1 MKESDLQWL
10 MLIESFT
17 PCINLEFSSLSN
29 VFSLPNS
36 SNPCPNE
43 FWSFY
48 YCHSGLFSKTGPKI
62 TCTRVWTR
70 VWCCDTRP
78 GTRPG
83 RGRHFLCS
91 CGFWDACGHACGSL
105 GRVWARVWESGTRL
119 GTRLASRPQYF
130 TSIRVWGRV

>member
-29 VFSLPNS
+29 VFSLLNS
-36 SNPCPNE
+36 SNPCPNAIW
-43 FWSFY
+43 FFY

-62 TCTRVWTR
+62 TCTRVWER

-78 GTRPG
+78 GTRLG
-83 RGRHFLCS
+83 RGEVFFATLAAGTRVGTRLVV
-91 CGFWDACGHACGSL
+91 WDTYGHACGL
-105 GRVWARVWESGTRL
+105 RK
-119 GTRLASRPQYF
+119 
-130 TSIRVWGRV
+130 